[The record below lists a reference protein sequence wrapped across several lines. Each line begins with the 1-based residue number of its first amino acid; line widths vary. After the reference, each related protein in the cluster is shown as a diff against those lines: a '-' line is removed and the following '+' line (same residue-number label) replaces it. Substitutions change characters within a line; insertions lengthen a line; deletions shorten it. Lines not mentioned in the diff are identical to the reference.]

1 MTKIPGSSTND
12 QSMHEFY
19 IQRLGI
25 EALEENLL
33 FKSSASL
40 CSVIDTALLVQKLN
54 FGFGAL
60 SRKSVGTLE
69 NEIRIVKQRRACSSN
84 WRQCG

>member
-25 EALEENLL
+25 EALEENT
-33 FKSSASL
+33 SSL

-84 WRQCG
+84 LRQCG

>member
-25 EALEENLL
+25 EALEENT
-33 FKSSASL
+33 SSL